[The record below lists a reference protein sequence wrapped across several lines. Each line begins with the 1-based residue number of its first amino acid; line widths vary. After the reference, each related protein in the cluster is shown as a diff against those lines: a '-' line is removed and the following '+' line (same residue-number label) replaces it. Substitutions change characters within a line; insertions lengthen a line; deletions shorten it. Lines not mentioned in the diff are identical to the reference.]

1 MTTVG
6 IGIDIH
12 IDIDIDL
19 LIHIKEYSLMFLM
32 LIWYGKFVVLLV

>member
-6 IGIDIH
+6 IGIDVH

-19 LIHIKEYSLMFLM
+19 LIHIKEYSLMYFD
-32 LIWYGKFVVLLV
+32 VDLVR